1 MAKHKY
7 QEVANELEGDTGQVP
22 SCIHMVS
29 IGRTKV
35 KFYEGGYLEVSV
47 SGKEKSSVITVDN
60 DGNVYVDCDG
70 TFQVMSEDVKIA
82 A

>member
-29 IGRTKV
+29 VGRTKV
-35 KFYEGGYLEVSV
+35 KLYEGGYLEVSV
-47 SGKEKSSVITVDN
+47 SGHDKSAVITVDN
-60 DGNVYVDCDG
+60 EGNAYIDCDG
-70 TFQVMSEDVKIA
+70 TL
-82 A
+82 